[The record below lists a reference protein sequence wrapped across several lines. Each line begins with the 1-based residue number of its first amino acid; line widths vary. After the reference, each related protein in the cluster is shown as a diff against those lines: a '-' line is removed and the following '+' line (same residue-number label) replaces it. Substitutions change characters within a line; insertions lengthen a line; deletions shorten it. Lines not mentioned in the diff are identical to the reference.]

1 MKVAIYHRS
10 VPNQK
15 NMEKIELLTR
25 FSQGARKCGD
35 ECIDVQ
41 DHTYHGTDVGMIQ
54 GWVTDDYASRP
65 HLRLRN
71 DVINN
76 QLANRRYVLTADSNL
91 FLYANTDNPHH
102 YLRFSANSVFP
113 DTGLYF
119 DRTPDPSRW
128 RRISQDLNIH
138 LRDYRRAGG
147 HILLLLQRNGGWSM
161 GKFSVLDWLAQTIL
175 DLRNHTDRPILIRPH
190 PGDKR
195 AREYI
200 GNFDS
205 SGALKK
211 VRISEPGRTLLQ
223 DLQGCWAAVNHNSSP
238 VVGAAIEGIP
248 IFVTDP
254 QRSQCREIANT
265 NLGQIENPEMP
276 DRQKWVERLAMSH
289 WNFVELGTGAAWSHM
304 RSFISK

>member
-1 MKVAIYHRS
+1 MKIAIYHRS

-15 NMEKIELLTR
+15 NQEKVDLLTR

-41 DHTYHGTDVGMIQ
+41 DHTYHSADVGMIQ
-54 GWVTDDYASRP
+54 GWVTDDHAGRL

-71 DVINN
+71 DVISQ
-76 QLANRRYVLTADSNL
+76 QLLHRRYVLTADSNL

-113 DTGLYF
+113 DTGIYF

-128 RRISQDLNIH
+128 RKISQDLNIH
-138 LRDYRRAGG
+138 LKDYRRSGG

-161 GKFSVLDWLAQTIL
+161 GKFSVLDWLASTIL
-175 DLRNHTDRPILIRPH
+175 DIRNHTDRPILIRPH
-190 PGDKR
+190 PGDKK
-195 AREYI
+195 ARDYI

-205 SGALKK
+205 SGVLKK

-223 DLQGCWAAVNHNSSP
+223 DLEGCWAAINHNSSP

-254 QRSQCREIANT
+254 RRSQCSEIANT
-265 NLGQIENPEMP
+265 SLGRIENPEMP

-289 WNFVELGTGAAWSHM
+289 WNFVELSTGAAWSHM
-304 RSFISK
+304 RSFIT